1 MRAELPLMMRAQSA
15 GGGENGEAEHVEVAS
30 LGKES
35 RGVGVGAGAGLN
47 GTCRAAHL
55 FARS

>member
-1 MRAELPLMMRAQSA
+1 MRGELPLMMRAQSA
-15 GGGENGEAEHVEVAS
+15 EGGENGEAEHVEVAS

-35 RGVGVGAGAGLN
+35 RGVGAGAGLN

>member
-35 RGVGVGAGAGLN
+35 RGVGAGLN
-47 GTCRAAHL
+47 GTCRGAHL